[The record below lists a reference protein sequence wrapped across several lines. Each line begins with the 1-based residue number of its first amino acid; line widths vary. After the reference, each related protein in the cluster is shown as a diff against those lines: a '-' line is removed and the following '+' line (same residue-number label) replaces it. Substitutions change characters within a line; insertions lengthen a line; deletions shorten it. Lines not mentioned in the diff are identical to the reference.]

1 MKLIAVETATEACS
15 AALWLDGILTERF
28 ELVKNKHS
36 QLILPMLE
44 DLLNTAGL
52 NPKDLTGLA
61 FGCGPGSFTGVR
73 IASGVIQ
80 GLAFALDLAVVPVS
94 TLQAIAQDYFDYHN
108 DYATVFVALDARMS
122 EIYWAVYQ
130 RNALGYAELLGHE
143 AVTSA
148 ANIAVPT
155 YSGTG
160 IGLGSGWQAYANIL
174 QEHLGDQLLGY
185 DHTALP
191 RARAIARC
199 GVMGFSQQLAVP
211 VELAL
216 PVYLR
221 DNVAKKEAERN

>member
-15 AALWLDGILTERF
+15 AALWLDGVLTERF

-44 DLLNTAGL
+44 DLLNAAGL
-52 NPKDLTGLA
+52 SPKHLTGLA

-73 IASGVIQ
+73 IATGVIQ

-108 DYATVFVALDARMS
+108 EHTTAFVALDARMS

-148 ANIAVPT
+148 ANIIVPT
-155 YSGTG
+155 SSGVG
-160 IGLGSGWQAYANIL
+160 IGLGSGWQAYADIL
-174 QEHLGDQLLGY
+174 QAHLGDRLLGY
-185 DHTALP
+185 DHTVLP

-199 GVMGFSQQLAVP
+199 GVMGFSQQRAVP

-221 DNVAKKEAERN
+221 DNVAKKESERK